1 MDSAAS
7 AIERRLE
14 RRLQRIE
21 EALRLSPP
29 ARRAH
34 GHSGSIK
41 SEDSDSEE
49 ELDPPRFTLGGS
61 DLPVYH
67 GETSMHEDAVSLDPS
82 PKTASSSAA
91 AANKPSVDASQWTNE
106 DIRALTRLR
115 HKYATADEGE
125 ALMDAYFTWASPSTA
140 VVNRRLFLRDMAVNG
155 PYFSDLL
162 LLVMYRSGLRF
173 SPNLS
178 EQERTIRSER
188 YMNLILQMIAEELS
202 KPSSIVTTRE
212 CGEAA
217 SPIQNPNQR

>member
-1 MDSAAS
+1 
-7 AIERRLE
+7 
-14 RRLQRIE
+14 
-21 EALRLSPP
+21 
-29 ARRAH
+29 
-34 GHSGSIK
+34 
-41 SEDSDSEE
+41 
-49 ELDPPRFTLGGS
+49 
-61 DLPVYH
+61 
-67 GETSMHEDAVSLDPS
+67 MHEDAASLDPS

-91 AANKPSVDASQWTNE
+91 NKPSVDASQWTQE

-125 ALMDAYFTWASPSTA
+125 ALVDAYFTWASPSTA

-212 CGEAA
+212 SGARRARRSRAA
-217 SPIQNPNQR
+217 EPASRLTQRPLYS

>member
-1 MDSAAS
+1 
-7 AIERRLE
+7 
-14 RRLQRIE
+14 
-21 EALRLSPP
+21 
-29 ARRAH
+29 
-34 GHSGSIK
+34 
-41 SEDSDSEE
+41 
-49 ELDPPRFTLGGS
+49 
-61 DLPVYH
+61 
-67 GETSMHEDAVSLDPS
+67 MHEDAVTLDPS
-82 PKTASSSAA
+82 PKTSSSAPT
-91 AANKPSVDASQWTNE
+91 NKPSVDASQWTHE

-115 HKYATADEGE
+115 HKYATAEEGE
-125 ALMDAYFTWASPSTA
+125 ALVDAYFTWASPSTA

-212 CGEAA
+212 LRPSRDASLGADAQRHCCRSQAHNPRAA
-217 SPIQNPNQR
+217 NTPRRGCSRVWRCA